1 MNQKNYMPSRKNMNP
16 LIGLKKHITCIFQPR
31 KSSSN
36 LQSHRLN
43 SFQYSSLH
51 SSRPFKIKGY
61 DFKVEYGLHL
71 KPLKPRLTEHWFS
84 KGLVI
89 TSPLVMLALLWWLNS
104 SSASISSPPS
114 AKISFLPQPSTFT
127 MRTVDAK
134 TTSTVPTDK
143 MLDPTSISS
152 AIKEINLSESSKNSS
167 LSWLH
172 LKIKPGDSFSRIF
185 RKHQLNQTQLHQMLG
200 LPESAKPLRQ
210 LQINQEVHIKHDPD
224 GQVEELLLMLKNNKE
239 LYIFK
244 RENGLYDS
252 EIRKIGAYTE
262 ERISVHGQIETELA
276 IAIRELGLSEDKLS
290 QLNQIFKGEIDFDKG
305 IKPGDQ
311 FTMIYKQRR
320 FKEEIIEE
328 GHILAAEFVNKDHVY
343 RAFHYTDPTG
353 YTDYYTSDGYHV
365 HQFSLFRAPLEEYN
379 RISSP
384 FGDRKHPIL
393 RKYRFHTG
401 TDYAAPSGTPVFAAG
416 DATVQ
421 FVDRRGGYG
430 KTIILEHSLQI
441 TTLYAHL
448 SNFEELSVGDE
459 VIQGQIIAYVGQT
472 GRATG
477 PHLHYEIRVDGK
489 HQDPQEIE
497 LPLSIPMAEKYK
509 TRFISKTRKLIT
521 QLDKMNQLAPTRM
534 VETTRTPSISTVA
547 KSTTIKSALEQHSIQ

>member
-1 MNQKNYMPSRKNMNP
+1 MQSRKNMNP
-16 LIGLKKHITCIFQPR
+16 LIGLKKHITCIFNPR

-36 LQSHRLN
+36 RIKHRLN
-43 SFQYSSLH
+43 SYQNETHH
-51 SSRPFKIKGY
+51 SYRPFKIKGY
-61 DFKVEYGLHL
+61 NIKVEYGLHL

-89 TSPLVMLALLWWLNS
+89 TSPLIMLTLLWWLNS
-104 SSASISSPPS
+104 SSASISPPS
-114 AKISFLPQPSTFT
+114 TKFSYLPQPSTF
-127 MRTVDAK
+127 
-134 TTSTVPTDK
+134 STVRTIDTANSIVSTDK
-143 MLDPTSISS
+143 MVDPTLISS
-152 AIKEINLSESSKNSS
+152 AIKEINLSKSPKNSS

-172 LKIKPGDSFSRIF
+172 LQIKPGDSLSRIF
-185 RKHQLNQTQLHQMLG
+185 RKHKLNQTQLHQMLG
-200 LPESAKPLRQ
+200 LPESAKLLRK
-210 LQINQEVHIKHDPD
+210 LHMNQEVHIKHDPN
-224 GQVEELLLMLKNNKE
+224 GQIEELLLMLNNNKE

-244 RENGLYDS
+244 TENGIYDS
-252 EIRKIGAYTE
+252 EIRKIGVYVE
-262 ERISVHGQIETELA
+262 ERISVHNQVKTELS

-290 QLNQIFKGEIDFDKG
+290 QLNQIFKGIIDFDKG
-305 IKPGDQ
+305 IKHGDQ
-311 FTMIYKQRR
+311 FTIIYKQRR
-320 FKEEIIEE
+320 FKKEIIEE
-328 GHILAAEFVNKDHVY
+328 GDILAVEFVNKDKVY

-353 YTDYYTSDGYHV
+353 YTDYYTSDGYHI
-365 HQFSLFRAPLEEYN
+365 HKMSLFRAPLEEYN

-401 TDYAAPSGTPVFAAG
+401 TDYAASSGTPVFAAG

-421 FVDRRGGYG
+421 FVGRRGGYG
-430 KTIILEHSLQI
+430 KIVILEHSQRI

-448 SNFEELSVGDE
+448 SNFAELSIGDE

-472 GRATG
+472 GRVTG

-509 TRFISKTRKLIT
+509 TRFLSKTRKLLT
-521 QLDKMNQLAPTRM
+521 QLDKMNPLAPTRM
-534 VETTRTPSISTVA
+534 VETIRAPSISTIA
-547 KSTTIKSALEQHSIQ
+547 KSTSIKSALEQHTIQ

>member
-1 MNQKNYMPSRKNMNP
+1 MNP
-16 LIGLKKHITCIFQPR
+16 LIGLKKHITCIFHPR
-31 KSSSN
+31 KYSSN
-36 LQSHRLN
+36 IQSHRLN
-43 SFQYSSLH
+43 SYRH
-51 SSRPFKIKGY
+51 TYRPFKIKG
-61 DFKVEYGLHL
+61 DNIKVEYGLHL

-84 KGLVI
+84 KGMVI
-89 TSPLVMLALLWWLNS
+89 GCALIMLALLWWLNS
-104 SSASISSPPS
+104 SSASISPPS
-114 AKISFLPQPSTFT
+114 AKFSYVQPRTFAT

-134 TTSTVPTDK
+134 TISTVPTDK
-143 MLDPTSISS
+143 LVDPTSISS
-152 AIKEINLSESSKNSS
+152 AIKEINLSGSSKNSS

-172 LKIKPGDSFSRIF
+172 IQIKPGDSFSRIF

-200 LPESAKPLRQ
+200 LPECAKPLRQ
-210 LQINQEVHIKHDPD
+210 IHINQEVHIKHDPD

-244 RENGLYDS
+244 TENGVYDS
-252 EIRKIGAYTE
+252 EIKKIGAYAE
-262 ERISVHGQIETELA
+262 ERISVHHQVKTELA
-276 IAIRELGLSEDKLS
+276 IAIQQLGLSEDKLS
-290 QLNQIFKGEIDFDKG
+290 QLSQIFKGEIYFDKG
-305 IKPGDQ
+305 IKHGDQ
-311 FTMIYKQRR
+311 FTIIYKQRR

-328 GHILAAEFVNKDHVY
+328 GHILAAEFVNKDNVY

-365 HQFSLFRAPLEEYN
+365 HKISLFRAPLEEYN

-401 TDYAAPSGTPVFAAG
+401 TDYAASSGTPVFAAG

-430 KTIILEHSLQI
+430 KIVILEHSRRV

-448 SNFEELSVGDE
+448 LNFEELSVGDE

-472 GRATG
+472 GQATG
-477 PHLHYEIRVDGK
+477 PHLHYEIRVDGE

-509 TRFISKTRKLIT
+509 TRFISKTRKLVT

-547 KSTTIKSALEQHSIQ
+547 KSTTIKSALEQHFTDH